1 LKKEIRMPDDR
12 NYQLVAPGFKPRA
25 LLFGLL
31 VTLPLTIILAATLWD
46 LVDSQASASA
56 SVGSSPDIVTLGTAI
71 FLLLLWLL
79 LDLVMKRHRLQLDG
93 GQLQIRTS
101 FYTRDVALSELQLDQ
116 ARVVDL
122 DERPE
127 FKPALKTNG
136 YALPGFKSGHFRLH
150 NGEKAFVA
158 IAGGPRAL
166 WLPTT
171 SGKGLL
177 LQPGQPDALLKHLRE
192 LAQPQPRR

>member
-1 LKKEIRMPDDR
+1 MPEDR

-31 VTLPLTIILAATLWD
+31 VALPLTIIVAAMLWERAEN
-46 LVDSQASASA
+46 QAGPSAS
-56 SVGSSPDIVTLGTAI
+56 GGFSPDIVTLGTAV
-71 FLLLLWLL
+71 FLPLLWLL
-79 LDLVMKRHRLQLDG
+79 LDLVMKRHRLQLDH
-93 GQLQIRTS
+93 GQLRIRTS
-101 FYTRDVALSELQLDQ
+101 FYTRNVGLSELQLDH

-127 FKPALKTNG
+127 FEPALKTNG

-171 SGKGLL
+171 AGKGLL
-177 LQPGQPDALLKHLRE
+177 LQPHQPDALLKHLRQ
-192 LAQPQPRR
+192 LVQPQPRR

>member
-1 LKKEIRMPDDR
+1 MRMHDGR
-12 NYQLVAPGFKPRA
+12 NYQLVAPGSRPRA
-25 LLFGLL
+25 VLFGLL
-31 VTLPLTIILAATLWD
+31 VALPLTIILAATLWEFAEH
-46 LVDSQASASA
+46 QAGASA
-56 SVGSSPDIVTLGTAI
+56 SVGFSPDIVTLGTAI
-71 FLLLLWLL
+71 FLLVLWLL

-93 GQLQIRTS
+93 GQLRIRTS

-150 NGEKAFVA
+150 NVEKAFVA

-166 WLPTT
+166 WLPST

-177 LQPGQPDALLKHLRE
+177 LQPEQPDALLQQLRE

>member
-1 LKKEIRMPDDR
+1 MSDDKIH
-12 NYQLVAPGFKPRA
+12 QLVAPGVKPRA
-25 LLFGLL
+25 ILFAI
-31 VTLPLTIILAATLWD
+31 VALPLAVIVATTLWERGT
-46 LVDSQASASA
+46 SQAIAAVSG
-56 SVGSSPDIVTLGTAI
+56 GSSSDPIAWGTAA
-71 FLLLLWLL
+71 FLIVLWLL
-79 LDLVMKRHRLQLDG
+79 LDLAMKRHRLQLDS

-101 FYTRDVALSELQLDQ
+101 FYTRRVALAELQLDQ

-122 DERPE
+122 DERTE

-150 NGEKAFVA
+150 DGEKAFVA

-177 LQPGQPDALLKHLRE
+177 LQPNQPDALLQHLRE
-192 LAQPQPRR
+192 LAQHQPRR